1 MESINIKPKNEVNT
15 ELKKLQELIKNNPS
29 VLEKGPQVTI
39 NKIYTDKNGISR
51 DYSDSSD
58 ESSSDDE
65 QYVSTKDITNDKLDN
80 TIRYLKLDLNNEQL
94 KSSDLEDKIKE
105 LNTQIKT
112 YENNMNFVKECL
124 QFLNSNH
131 QFKNN
136 ISLHNITEYNDMIIE
151 SARAFFKIK
160 REFEKINSY
169 TNIDETIRSN
179 YDILVIKKFNDIKES
194 YNKVNNSLKSIDNT
208 MKFMKGLLYFLAI
221 MNLFT
226 LIYNWL

>member
-1 MESINIKPKNEVNT
+1 M
-15 ELKKLQELIKNNPS
+15 NN
-29 VLEKGPQVTI
+29 
-39 NKIYTDKNGISR
+39 
-51 DYSDSSD
+51 
-58 ESSSDDE
+58 
-65 QYVSTKDITNDKLDN
+65 KLDN

-94 KSSDLEDKIKE
+94 KSSELEEKIKE
-105 LNTQIKT
+105 LNTQIKM
-112 YENNMNFVKECL
+112 YENNMNFVKDCL

-136 ISLHNITEYNDMIIE
+136 IGLHNITEYNDMIIE
-151 SARAFFKIK
+151 SARTIFKIK

-179 YDILVIKKFNDIKES
+179 YDILVKKKFNDMKES
-194 YNKVNNSLKSIDNT
+194 YDKVNNSL
-208 MKFMKGLLYFLAI
+208 KFMKGLLYFLAI